1 MVWLVIPVLTVA
13 LTGGIG
19 SGKSAVSNHFDSLG
33 VPVIDADRLAHQM
46 VQPGSPALTQIETA
60 FGEHLIDQQGRL
72 NRGALREI
80 VFNDPTQRKRLESI
94 LHPPIRQAMEDWVEQ
109 QTAPYVILV
118 IPLLFETGQQDIA
131 QRILVVDCEE
141 SLQYQRVAQRD
152 NLDES
157 EIAQILASQVDRQT
171 RLEGAD
177 DIIEN
182 NGDLA
187 ALTKATERM
196 HQAYLVLS
204 KS

>member
-1 MVWLVIPVLTVA
+1 MLTVA

-19 SGKSAVSNHFDSLG
+19 SGKSAVSNHFESLG

-46 VQPGSPALTQIETA
+46 VQPGSPALTRIKDS
-60 FGEHLIDQQGRL
+60 FGDHLIGPQGQL

-94 LHPPIRQAMEDWVEQ
+94 LHPPIRQAMEEWIEQ

-157 EIAQILASQVDRQT
+157 EITQILASQVDRQT

>member
-1 MVWLVIPVLTVA
+1 MLTVA

>member
-1 MVWLVIPVLTVA
+1 MLTVA

-19 SGKSAVSNHFDSLG
+19 SGKSAVSNHFESLG

-46 VQPGSPALTQIETA
+46 VQPGSPALTRIKDSY
-60 FGEHLIDQQGRL
+60 GDHLIDPQGQL

-80 VFNDPTQRKRLESI
+80 VFNDPSQRKRLESI
-94 LHPPIRQAMEDWVEQ
+94 LHPPIRQAMEEWIKQ

-118 IPLLFETGQQDIA
+118 IPLLFETRQQDIA

-141 SLQYQRVAQRD
+141 SLQYQRVALRD

-157 EIAQILASQVDRQT
+157 EITQILASQVDRQT

-187 ALTKATERM
+187 ALTKATEQM

>member
-1 MVWLVIPVLTVA
+1 MLTVA

-19 SGKSAVSNHFDSLG
+19 SGKSAVSNHFESLG
-33 VPVIDADRLAHQM
+33 VPIIDADRLAHQM
-46 VQPGSPALTQIETA
+46 VQPGSPALTRIKDS
-60 FGEHLIDQQGRL
+60 FGDHLIDPQGQL
-72 NRGALREI
+72 NRGTLREI
-80 VFNDPTQRKRLESI
+80 VFNEPTQRKRLESI
-94 LHPPIRQAMEDWVEQ
+94 LHPPIRQAMEEWIEQ

-157 EIAQILASQVDRQT
+157 EITQILASQVDRQT

>member
-1 MVWLVIPVLTVA
+1 
-13 LTGGIG
+13 
-19 SGKSAVSNHFDSLG
+19 
-33 VPVIDADRLAHQM
+33 
-46 VQPGSPALTQIETA
+46 
-60 FGEHLIDQQGRL
+60 
-72 NRGALREI
+72 
-80 VFNDPTQRKRLESI
+80 
-94 LHPPIRQAMEDWVEQ
+94 

-157 EIAQILASQVDRQT
+157 EITQILASQVDRQT